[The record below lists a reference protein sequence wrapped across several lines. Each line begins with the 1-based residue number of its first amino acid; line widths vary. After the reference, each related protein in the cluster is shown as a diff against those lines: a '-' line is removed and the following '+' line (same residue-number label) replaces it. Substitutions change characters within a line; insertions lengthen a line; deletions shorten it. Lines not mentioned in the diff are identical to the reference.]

1 MNKNK
6 FIIVLFILGLLV
18 LSYPYISQF
27 VNNKLQE
34 REVQQFNHTKEELNT
49 EEVIQ
54 HLKSADQYN
63 ESIFDGQDGFRDPF
77 AEEVDEFEY
86 ENELI
91 EEGLN
96 EDGNKLISTIEIP
109 TMDLSIPI
117 YLGTT
122 EASLSRGVGQ
132 VEGTSLPV
140 GGGSTHT
147 VLAGHRGMGTK
158 EMFRNLNNLHEGDT
172 FLIHTLK
179 DTLKYKVYKTDVVL
193 PHETEELEIF
203 KDKDLA
209 SLITCHPY
217 RQNTHR
223 LVIYGERIE

>member
-6 FIIVLFILGLLV
+6 FIIVLFVLGLLI

-27 VNNKLQE
+27 INNKLQE
-34 REVQQFNHTKEELNT
+34 KEVEQFNHKKSELNT
-49 EEVIQ
+49 EEITN

-63 ESIFDGQDGFRDPF
+63 KSIFEGQDGFHDPF
-77 AEEVDEFEY
+77 AEDSAEFES
-86 ENELI
+86 
-91 EEGLN
+91 
-96 EDGNKLISTIEIP
+96 EDGLTDEELISTIEIP
-109 TMDLSIPI
+109 TMNLSIPI

-140 GGGSTHT
+140 GGQSTHT

-158 EMFRNLNNLHEGDT
+158 EMFRNLNDLHEGDT

-203 KDKDLA
+203 EDKDLA

>member
-6 FIIVLFILGLLV
+6 FIMALFILGLLV
-18 LSYPYISQF
+18 LSYPYVSQF
-27 VNNKLQE
+27 INNKLQQN
-34 REVQQFNHTKEELNT
+34 EVQQFNHKKEELNT
-49 EEVIQ
+49 EEVIK

-63 ESIFDGQDGFRDPF
+63 ESIFEGQDGFHDPF
-77 AEEVDEFEY
+77 AEEIDEFEY
-86 ENELI
+86 ENI
-91 EEGLN
+91 ENTLADE
-96 EDGNKLISTIEIP
+96 KLMATIEIP
-109 TMDLSIPI
+109 TMSLSIPI
-117 YLGTT
+117 YLGTS

-140 GGGSTHT
+140 GGENTHT

-158 EMFRNLNNLHEGDT
+158 EMFRNLNVLNDGDI

-179 DTLKYKVYKTDVVL
+179 DTLKYKIYKTDVVL

-203 KDKDLA
+203 QDKDLA

>member
-6 FIIVLFILGLLV
+6 FIVLLFILGLLV
-18 LSYPYISQF
+18 LAYPYMSQF

-34 REVQQFNHTKEELNT
+34 KEVQQFDHKKEDLNT
-49 EEVIQ
+49 EEVVK
-54 HLKSADQYN
+54 HLESADQYN
-63 ESIFDGQDGFRDPF
+63 ESIFDGQDDLRDPF

-86 ENELI
+86 ENI
-91 EEGLN
+91 DN
-96 EDGNKLISTIEIP
+96 EFADEKLMATIEIP
-109 TMDLSIPI
+109 TMNLSIPI
-117 YLGTT
+117 YLGTS
-122 EASLSRGVGQ
+122 EANLSKGVGQ

-140 GGGSTHT
+140 GGKNTHT

-158 EMFRNLNNLHEGDT
+158 EMFRNLNVLNQGDT

-179 DTLKYKVYKTDVVL
+179 DTLKYKVYKTDIVL

-203 KDKDLA
+203 QDKDLA

-217 RQNTHR
+217 RQNSHR
-223 LVIYGERIE
+223 LVIFGERVE